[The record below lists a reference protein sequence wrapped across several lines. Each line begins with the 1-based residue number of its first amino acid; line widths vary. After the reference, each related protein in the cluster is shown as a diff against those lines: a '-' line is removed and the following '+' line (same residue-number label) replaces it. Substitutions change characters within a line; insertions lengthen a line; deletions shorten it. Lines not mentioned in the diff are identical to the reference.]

1 LVIWLPSLEVDF
13 GGITKLFLVKK
24 KNIELTLYGVVRL
37 KKVEGVTLDGL
48 GWWKKTFCLKQT
60 IEEGKHLYTMVLGNR
75 IVDNLGYADPHEM
88 IPSKNTTR

>member
-1 LVIWLPSLEVDF
+1 LPSLEVDF